1 MKKMTFIFTIILL
14 FSAVSMFSM
23 AKKPGVSAVQDTFK
37 LRLLEPSQQN
47 ILIDYTDINK
57 RIYFVVDFVLSKQDV
72 IDHKLS
78 FILNSD
84 FIFSD
89 VVANKVNVSLRAYKN
104 VGPQAFE
111 PSIDPEVFAKFNNKC
126 KIYEFVPDD
135 LLKLSDPIQI
145 RLKYHIPNQDSL
157 GMFQN
162 NNGMLTMRG
171 DIFWY
176 PRNLNNDENVAL
188 TVKTT
193 DLIAFSLDGK
203 AMDYTMKQSY
213 LKEYKHNFTD
223 LKAAPATVIFKRKS

>member
-1 MKKMTFIFTIILL
+1 MKKMTFILTIILL
-14 FSAVSMFSM
+14 FSAITMFAM

-37 LRLLEPSQQN
+37 LRLIEPGQQN

-57 RIYFVVDFVLSKQDV
+57 RVYFVDDFVLSKQD
-72 IDHKLS
+72 ILDRKLC

-89 VVANKVNVSLRAYKN
+89 VIANETNVPLRAYKY
-104 VGPQAFE
+104 VGAQAFE
-111 PSIDPEVFAKFNNKC
+111 PAIDPEVFAKFKNKC
-126 KIYEFVPDD
+126 KIYEFIVDD

-162 NNGMLTMRG
+162 KNGMLTMKG
-171 DIFWY
+171 DLFWY
-176 PRNLNNDENVAL
+176 PRNINVDENVAL

-203 AMDYTMKQSY
+203 AMDYVMKQSY
-213 LKEYKHNFTD
+213 LKEYKHSFTD
-223 LKAAPATVIFKRKS
+223 SKAAPATVIFKRKG